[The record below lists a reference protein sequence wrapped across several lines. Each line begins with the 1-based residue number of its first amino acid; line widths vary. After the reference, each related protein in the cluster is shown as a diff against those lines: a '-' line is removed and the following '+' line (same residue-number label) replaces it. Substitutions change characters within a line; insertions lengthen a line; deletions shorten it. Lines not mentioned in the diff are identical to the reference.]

1 MSRFRFYSKM
11 HPTSFQSSRIS
22 YQMPFQQT
30 LVEYSLCLS
39 LLVDLGNQVHLLQ
52 QRNLL
57 KHRSATENEYQK
69 RIQHLYLLQN
79 LYHHGYVLHASVRL
93 CYELFVLLF
102 IKLAKKAKHH
112 HNAENESPS
121 FTPYPIP
128 YSPPQTHV
136 FLSGQGPL
144 PSHSHITQHPI
155 HHLPPDYPGG
165 TSAGKLLFFDRAK
178 KSLEHREVYE
188 EFLKLLNLF
197 SKDIVDVQTLVER
210 AQAFLGDGD
219 LMVEF
224 KDLIGWD
231 DRDKLEKG
239 PPGSIRT
246 APPEL
251 PTALPADCGEGPSY
265 RKLPPSVCPYLF
277 S

>member
-1 MSRFRFYSKM
+1 M
-11 HPTSFQSSRIS
+11 
-22 YQMPFQQT
+22 
-30 LVEYSLCLS
+30 
-39 LLVDLGNQVHLLQ
+39 
-52 QRNLL
+52 
-57 KHRSATENEYQK
+57 
-69 RIQHLYLLQN
+69 
-79 LYHHGYVLHASVRL
+79 
-93 CYELFVLLF
+93 
-102 IKLAKKAKHH
+102 KHH

-121 FTPYPIP
+121 FSPYVIP

-136 FLSGQGPL
+136 FPSGQGPL
-144 PSHSHITQHPI
+144 PPHSHITQHSI
-155 HHLPPDYPGG
+155 HHLPDYTGS

-197 SKDIVDVQTLVER
+197 SKDIVDAQTLVER
-210 AQAFLGDGD
+210 ARVFLGEGD

-251 PTALPADCGEGPSY
+251 PSALPPDCGEGPSY
-265 RKLPPSVCPYLF
+265 RKLPPSVRLYLF
-277 S
+277 LWLRILNYEL

>member
-1 MSRFRFYSKM
+1 MI
-11 HPTSFQSSRIS
+11 TSS
-22 YQMPFQQT
+22 
-30 LVEYSLCLS
+30 
-39 LLVDLGNQVHLLQ
+39 
-52 QRNLL
+52 
-57 KHRSATENEYQK
+57 
-69 RIQHLYLLQN
+69 
-79 LYHHGYVLHASVRL
+79 GY
-93 CYELFVLLF
+93 FLF
-102 IKLAKKAKHH
+102 INFFRVSFVEQSKKAKHH

-121 FTPYPIP
+121 FSPYAIP

-136 FLSGQGPL
+136 FPLGQGP
-144 PSHSHITQHPI
+144 PSHSHITQHSI
-155 HHLPPDYPGG
+155 YHLPDYTGS

-197 SKDIVDVQTLVER
+197 SKDIIDTQTLVER
-210 AQAFLGDGD
+210 AQVFLGEGD

-251 PTALPADCGEGPSY
+251 PSALPPDCGEGPSY
-265 RKLPPSVCPYLF
+265 RKLPPSVRPL
-277 S
+277 SSLVAANSDHEL

>member
-1 MSRFRFYSKM
+1 MGGGFFIK
-11 HPTSFQSSRIS
+11 F
-22 YQMPFQQT
+22 FF
-30 LVEYSLCLS
+30 VF
-39 LLVDLGNQVHLLQ
+39 
-52 QRNLL
+52 
-57 KHRSATENEYQK
+57 
-69 RIQHLYLLQN
+69 
-79 LYHHGYVLHASVRL
+79 
-93 CYELFVLLF
+93 LFVEQS
-102 IKLAKKAKHH
+102 KKAKHH

-121 FTPYPIP
+121 FSPYAIP

-136 FLSGQGPL
+136 FPVGQGP
-144 PSHSHITQHPI
+144 PSHSYITQHSI
-155 HHLPPDYPGG
+155 YHLPDYTGS

-197 SKDIVDVQTLVER
+197 SKDIIDTQTLVER
-210 AQAFLGDGD
+210 ARVFLGEGD

-251 PTALPADCGEGPSY
+251 PSALPSDCGEGPSY
-265 RKLPPSVCPYLF
+265 RKLPPSVRPLSFLF
-277 S
+277 AANSDHEP

>member
-1 MSRFRFYSKM
+1 MF
-11 HPTSFQSSRIS
+11 
-22 YQMPFQQT
+22 
-30 LVEYSLCLS
+30 
-39 LLVDLGNQVHLLQ
+39 
-52 QRNLL
+52 
-57 KHRSATENEYQK
+57 
-69 RIQHLYLLQN
+69 
-79 LYHHGYVLHASVRL
+79 
-93 CYELFVLLF
+93 LFV
-102 IKLAKKAKHH
+102 KQSKKAKHH

-121 FTPYPIP
+121 FSPYTIP

-136 FLSGQGPL
+136 FPVGQGL
-144 PSHSHITQHPI
+144 PSHSYITQHSI
-155 HHLPPDYPGG
+155 YHLPDYTGS

-197 SKDIVDVQTLVER
+197 SKDIIDTQTLVER
-210 AQAFLGDGD
+210 AQVFLGEGD

-251 PTALPADCGEGPSY
+251 PSALPPDCGEGPSY
-265 RKLPPSVCPYLF
+265 RKLPPSVRPLSF
-277 S
+277 LVAANSDHEL